1 MTRAARPGTHRFS
14 FFTGADT
21 RQVWAM
27 LTSAGNSTAYFHGFD
42 ISTSWRPGAPIRFRG
57 SSDPDAA
64 PPVLTGSVLCVQPR
78 SRLSFYFS
86 SGPGDPRTY
95 TTWELRPSTSGTVVQ
110 LQVDQVDCLDTVTDA
125 EDTWLPVLAALQELL
140 SPHGQARPG

>member
-1 MTRAARPGTHRFS
+1 MTREPRLGTHRFS
-14 FFTGADT
+14 FFTRADT
-21 RQVWAM
+21 CQVWAL
-27 LTSAGNSTAYFHGFD
+27 LTGAGNSIGYFHALD

-95 TTWELRPSTSGTVVQ
+95 MTWELRPSMSATVVQ
-110 LQVDQVDCLDTVTDA
+110 LQVDQVDCLDTVADA
-125 EDTWLPVLAALQELL
+125 EDAWLPVLAALQELL
-140 SPHGQARPG
+140 SHGQARPG